1 MISDTVLNI
10 NFKQII
16 FLVFLLNDGHISLIV
31 FFNILLSYLK
41 QTNYIYISHIYIYHI
56 YIYIYM
62 YSTVK
67 SDLVRTSILEYS
79 DFKSS
84 ARFGIL

>member
-41 QTNYIYISHIYIYHI
+41 QTNYIYITYIYIYITYI
-56 YIYIYM
+56 YIYIY
-62 YSTVK
+62 
-67 SDLVRTSILEYS
+67 ICI
-79 DFKSS
+79 
-84 ARFGIL
+84 AQ

>member
-1 MISDTVLNI
+1 MISDIVLNI

-16 FLVFLLNDGHISLIV
+16 VLVFLLSDRHVSLIV

-41 QTNYIYISHIYIYHI
+41 QTTHTHTHIYSIYK
-56 YIYIYM
+56 
-62 YSTVK
+62 TVK
-67 SDLVRTSILEYS
+67 SDLVRTSISEYS
-79 DFKSS
+79 DFQSS

>member
-1 MISDTVLNI
+1 MISGIVLNI

-16 FLVFLLNDGHISLIV
+16 VLVFLLSDRHVSLIV

-41 QTNYIYISHIYIYHI
+41 QTNYTHTHTHIYSIYK
-56 YIYIYM
+56 
-62 YSTVK
+62 TVK
-67 SDLVRTSILEYS
+67 SDLVRTSISEYS
-79 DFKSS
+79 DFQSS